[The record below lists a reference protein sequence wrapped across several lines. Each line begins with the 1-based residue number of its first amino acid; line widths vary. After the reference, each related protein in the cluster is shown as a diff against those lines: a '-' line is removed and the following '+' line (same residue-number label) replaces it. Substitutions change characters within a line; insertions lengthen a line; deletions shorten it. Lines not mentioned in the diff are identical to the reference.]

1 MRLFYPTRARSGVG
15 NIPSGGS
22 VIVVANHPNG
32 LLDPLLVCLAVD
44 RPVAFL
50 AKSTF
55 WKNPFFR
62 TCMEAFSALPAY
74 RAHEADT
81 SKNEATFAAAAALLG
96 GGGWM
101 ALFPEGKS
109 HDATTLQPLKTG
121 AARIALAAA
130 NAGAPVHIL
139 PVGLLY
145 EDKEVFRSTVMIAVG
160 EPFPVAPGS
169 LDDREAVRALTQRI
183 AAQLAE
189 VVLQADDAALWRAF
203 QAVAHW
209 TGATALADREA
220 RARQLAA
227 RWRELL
233 DDAPETAEA
242 LAHTVRRYA
251 RALEAVG
258 VRDPFTLETVV
269 PADALRGVAGLI
281 LLAPVAM
288 VGAALAWLPYRLVR
302 PVAIRLAKGH
312 TDIVGTI
319 KLLLGFVVLTMTYLG
334 WAAAA
339 AGLAWSAGPGA
350 AALAA
355 FAALGI
361 GPLTGLAALRF
372 DETLGRRRQ
381 ALHGIGLRL
390 LRPRLALA
398 LAERRVELTR
408 AVLGALEG

>member
-160 EPFPVAPGS
+160 EPFVVTPAAP
-169 LDDREAVRALTQRI
+169 DDREAVRALTQRI

-209 TGATALADREA
+209 TGASALADREA
-220 RARQLAA
+220 RARRLAA

-269 PADALRGVAGLI
+269 PADTLRGVAGLV
-281 LLAPVAM
+281 LLAPPAL

-319 KLLLGFVVLTMTYLG
+319 KLLLGFVVLTTTYLG
-334 WAAAA
+334 WAAVAA
-339 AGLAWSAGPGA
+339 AVAWSTGPGT

-355 FAALGI
+355 LTALVI

-372 DETLGRRRQ
+372 DEALGRRRQ
-381 ALHGIGLRL
+381 AFHGIGLRL
-390 LRPRLALA
+390 FRPRLTLA
-398 LAERRVELTR
+398 LAERRAELTR
-408 AVLGALEG
+408 AVLGALEA